1 MVGHAPRQNGD
12 IPRVGGFEASH
23 PGLDRA
29 LLSCP
34 AYAAFMQRALAED
47 LARLPEL
54 LQSVRDLAA
63 RELAGMAE
71 RPVVRLDKAPD
82 RAHLPADGVGAQAAL
97 TRFAERWAP
106 GMSGSAGPR
115 YLGFVTGGATPAAL
129 AGDWL
134 TSTYDQ
140 NAINAADSWATA
152 LERETVSWL
161 RELFGLSQAHS
172 GAFVTGATA
181 SNLVGLAVAREWLG
195 ERAGVSVARDGVG
208 ALGPVEVL
216 SGSAHSTVL
225 KALSVLG
232 IGRDRL
238 RPVPLLPGNREAVDV
253 DRLADALEALDG
265 RPAIVV
271 ANAGTVNTVDF
282 DDLRAV
288 AALKE
293 RYDFWLHVDAAF
305 GGFAALSPA
314 YAHLVDG
321 LDAADSVC
329 VDLHKW
335 LNVPYDAAVQFTRR
349 QDLQVRVFHNASP
362 YIGLPTQ
369 DPDFLH
375 LTPESSRRLR
385 ALPAWFSLMAYG
397 REGHREIVER
407 TIALAR
413 DLGDRLTDLD
423 GLQLLAPV
431 RLNVV
436 CFTLTDEPTRERV
449 NALAQAVTESGEAF
463 LTPTVYGGTPGLR
476 AAFSNWRTSE
486 ADVDRIVDAISS
498 AFSSAP

>member
-1 MVGHAPRQNGD
+1 M
-12 IPRVGGFEASH
+12 H
-23 PGLDRA
+23 P
-29 LLSCP
+29 
-34 AYAAFMQRALAED
+34 ALADD
-47 LARLPEL
+47 LARFPEL
-54 LQSVRDLAA
+54 LQRARDLAA
-63 RELAGMAE
+63 RELAGLDE
-71 RPVVRLDKAPD
+71 RPVVRLDDAPD
-82 RAHLPADGVGAQAAL
+82 RTGLPAEGVGAEGAL
-97 TRFAERWAP
+97 ARFAERWAP
-106 GMSGSAGPR
+106 GFSGSAGPR
-115 YLGFVTGGATPAAL
+115 YLGFVTGGTTPAAL

-140 NAINAADSWATA
+140 NVINATDSWATA

-161 RELFGLSQAHS
+161 RALFGLGEAHS

-181 SNLVGLAVAREWLG
+181 SNTVGLAVAREWLG
-195 ERAGVSVARDGVG
+195 ERAGVLVARDGVA
-208 ALGPVEVL
+208 ALGPVDVL

-238 RPVPLLPGNREAVDV
+238 RRVPLLPGNREAVDV
-253 DRLADALEALDG
+253 DRLADALEALGG

-282 DDLRAV
+282 DDLRAI

-305 GGFAALSPA
+305 GGFAALSPV

-349 QDLQVRVFHNASP
+349 QDLQVNVFHNASP
-362 YIGLPTQ
+362 YIGLPAK

-385 ALPAWFSLMAYG
+385 ALPAWFSLTAYG

-407 TIALAR
+407 TVALAR
-413 DLGDRLTDLD
+413 RLGERIAELPGLT
-423 GLQLLAPV
+423 LLAPV

-436 CFTLTDEPTRERV
+436 CFTLADEPTGERV
-449 NALAQAVTESGEAF
+449 DALARAVATSGEAF

-486 ADVDRIVDAISS
+486 ADGDRVLSAIEDAL
-498 AFSSAP
+498 AALPAA

>member
-1 MVGHAPRQNGD
+1 M
-12 IPRVGGFEASH
+12 H
-23 PGLDRA
+23 PTLT
-29 LLSCP
+29 
-34 AYAAFMQRALAED
+34 ED

-54 LQSVRDLAA
+54 LQSARDLAA
-63 RELAGMAE
+63 RELTGMAE
-71 RPVVRLDKAPD
+71 RPVVCLDRAPD
-82 RAHLPADGVGAQAAL
+82 RTALPPEGVGAEAAL
-97 TRFAERWAP
+97 ARFAEHWAP

-115 YLGFVTGGATPAAL
+115 FLGFVTGGTTPAAL

-134 TSTYDQ
+134 TSAYDQ
-140 NAINAADSWATA
+140 NAINAADSWATD

-161 RELFGLSQAHS
+161 RELFELGEAHS

-181 SNLVGLAVAREWLG
+181 SNMVGLAVAREWLG
-195 ERAGVSVARDGVG
+195 ERSGVSVARDGVA

-238 RPVPLLPGNREAVDV
+238 RRVPLLPGNREAVDV
-253 DRLADALEALDG
+253 DRLADALEALEG

-282 DDLRAV
+282 DDLRAI

-335 LNVPYDAAVQFTRR
+335 LNVPYDAAIQFTRR
-349 QDLQVRVFHNASP
+349 QDLQVKVFHNASP
-362 YIGLPTQ
+362 YIGLPSE

-407 TIALAR
+407 TVALAR
-413 DLGDRLTDLD
+413 RLGEHIEQTP
-423 GLQLLAPV
+423 GLRLLAPV

-449 NALAQAVTESGEAF
+449 DALAQAVTESGEAF

-486 ADVDRIVDAISS
+486 EDVDRILGAIRM
-498 AFSSAP
+498 ALTKA